1 MLRLKIK
8 SVKHGESYRDFHDKD
23 EIDAFL
29 LEKGDHFGRLA
40 YVETIPAIINDEG
53 VEIQPEQ
60 SINHAATVEYII
72 EDVSAEYDKK
82 DKKRIDRAARRVD
95 LENIKWNEINSIAEL
110 KQIVKHLVN
119 ELNDKD

>member
-8 SVKHGESYRDFHDKD
+8 SKKHGEMFNDFHDQA

-60 SINHAATVEYII
+60 IINHDATVEYII
-72 EDVSAEYDKK
+72 EDVSAEYDRKNA
-82 DKKRIDRAARRVD
+82 RRVDRAARRID
-95 LENIKWNEINSIAEL
+95 LENIDWQDVTTIAKL

>member
-8 SVKHGESYRDFHDKD
+8 SVKHGQSYRDFHDQA

-29 LEKGDHFGRLA
+29 AEKGDHFGRFA
-40 YVETIPAIINDEG
+40 YVETIPAIIDDQG
-53 VEIQPEQ
+53 VELQPEQ
-60 SINHAATVEYII
+60 IINHDATVEYIV
-72 EDVSAEYDKK
+72 EDVSKEYDRKNA
-82 DKKRIDRAARRVD
+82 RRVDRAARRID

>member
-8 SVKHGESYRDFHDKD
+8 SVKHGQSYRDFHDQA

-29 LEKGDHFGRLA
+29 LEKGDHFGCFA
-40 YVETIPAIINDEG
+40 YVETIPAIVDDQG
-53 VEIQPEQ
+53 VELQPEQ
-60 SINHAATVEYII
+60 IINHDATVEYIV
-72 EDVSAEYDKK
+72 EDVSKEYDRKNA
-82 DKKRIDRAARRVD
+82 RRVDRAARRVD

-119 ELNDKD
+119 ELSDKD

>member
-8 SVKHGESYRDFHDKD
+8 SVKHGESYRDFNDQA

-29 LEKGDHFGRLA
+29 VEKGDHFGRLA
-40 YVETIPAIINDEG
+40 YVETIPAIIDDQG
-53 VEIQPEQ
+53 VELQPEQ
-60 SINHAATVEYII
+60 IINHDATVEYIV
-72 EDVSAEYDKK
+72 EDVSEEYARK
-82 DKKRIDRAARRVD
+82 DERRVNKAARRID

-119 ELNDKD
+119 EITDKD

>member
-8 SVKHGESYRDFHDKD
+8 SKKHGEMFCDFHDQA

-29 LEKGDHFGRLA
+29 AEKGDHFGRFA
-40 YVETIPAIINDEG
+40 YVETIPAIIDDQG
-53 VEIQPEQ
+53 VELQPEQ
-60 SINHAATVEYII
+60 IINHEATVEYII
-72 EDVSAEYDKK
+72 EDVNEEYDRKNA
-82 DKKRIDRAARRVD
+82 RRVDRAARRID
-95 LENIKWNEINSIAEL
+95 LENIDWQDVTTIAKL

>member
-8 SVKHGESYRDFHDKD
+8 SVKHGESYRDFHDQA

-72 EDVSAEYDKK
+72 EDVSAEYDRKNA
-82 DKKRIDRAARRVD
+82 RRVDRAARRID
-95 LENIKWNEINSIAEL
+95 LENIDWQDVTTIAKL

>member
-8 SVKHGESYRDFHDKD
+8 SVKHGESYRDFHDQS

-29 LEKGDHFGRLA
+29 AEKGDHFGRLA

-53 VEIQPEQ
+53 LEIQPEQ
-60 SINHAATVEYII
+60 VINHEATVEYII
-72 EDVSAEYDKK
+72 EDVSAEYDRKNAR
-82 DKKRIDRAARRVD
+82 RIDRAARRASID
-95 LENIKWNEINSIAEL
+95 NIKWNDVNSIAEL

>member
-8 SVKHGESYRDFHDKD
+8 SVKHGESYRDFHDQA

-60 SINHAATVEYII
+60 IINHDATVEYII

-95 LENIKWNEINSIAEL
+95 LENIKWNDVNSIAEL

>member
-8 SVKHGESYRDFHDKD
+8 SVKHGQSYRDFHDQA

-29 LEKGDHFGRLA
+29 AEKGDHFGRFA
-40 YVETIPAIINDEG
+40 YVETIPAIVDDQG
-53 VEIQPEQ
+53 VELQPEQ
-60 SINHAATVEYII
+60 IINHDATVEYIV
-72 EDVSAEYDKK
+72 EDVSAEYAKK
-82 DKKRIDRAARRVD
+82 DERRVNKAARRVD
-95 LENIKWNEINSIAEL
+95 LENIDWQDVTTIAKL

>member
-8 SVKHGESYRDFHDKD
+8 SVKHGESYRDFHDQA
-23 EIDAFL
+23 EIDTFL

-40 YVETIPAIINDEG
+40 YVETIPAVINDEG

-60 SINHAATVEYII
+60 IINHEATVEYII

-82 DKKRIDRAARRVD
+82 NARRIDRAARRID

>member
-8 SVKHGESYRDFHDKD
+8 SVKHGESYRDFHDQA

-29 LEKGDHFGRLA
+29 AEKGDHFGRLA

-60 SINHAATVEYII
+60 VINHEATVEYII

-82 DKKRIDRAARRVD
+82 DKKRIDKAARRAELDVID
-95 LENIKWNEINSIAEL
+95 WAEVKTIAEL
-110 KQIVKHLVN
+110 KKIVKHLVN

>member
-8 SVKHGESYRDFHDKD
+8 SLKHGESYRDFHDQD
-23 EIDAFL
+23 EIDVFL
-29 LEKGDHFGRLA
+29 AEKGDHFGRLA

-60 SINHAATVEYII
+60 IINHDATVEYII
-72 EDVSAEYDKK
+72 EDVSAEYDK
-82 DKKRIDRAARRVD
+82 RNARRVDRAARRASID
-95 LENIKWNEINSIAEL
+95 NIKWNDVNSIAEL
-110 KQIVKHLVN
+110 KQIVKLIVN

>member
-8 SVKHGESYRDFHDKD
+8 SVKHGESYRDFHDQA

-60 SINHAATVEYII
+60 VINHEATVEYII
-72 EDVSAEYDKK
+72 EDVSAEYDRKNA
-82 DKKRIDRAARRVD
+82 RRVDRAARRID
-95 LENIKWNEINSIAEL
+95 LENIDWQDVTTIAKL

>member
-8 SVKHGESYRDFHDKD
+8 SVKHGESYRDFHDQA

-29 LEKGDHFGRLA
+29 AEKGDHFGRLA
-40 YVETIPAIINDEG
+40 YVETIPAVKDEQG

-60 SINHAATVEYII
+60 VINHEATVEYII
-72 EDVSAEYDKK
+72 EDVSAEYDRKNA
-82 DKKRIDRAARRVD
+82 RRVDRAARRVD

>member
-8 SVKHGESYRDFHDKD
+8 SVKHGESYRDFHDQA

-53 VEIQPEQ
+53 VEIQQEQ
-60 SINHAATVEYII
+60 VINHEATVEYII
-72 EDVSAEYDKK
+72 EDVSAEYDRKNAR
-82 DKKRIDRAARRVD
+82 RIDRAARRASID
-95 LENIKWNEINSIAEL
+95 NIKWNDVNSIAEL

>member
-8 SVKHGESYRDFHDKD
+8 SVKHGESYRDFHDQA
-23 EIDAFL
+23 EIDTFL

-40 YVETIPAIINDEG
+40 YVETIPSVKDDQGI
-53 VEIQPEQ
+53 EIQPEQ
-60 SINHAATVEYII
+60 IINHDATVEYII
-72 EDVSAEYDKK
+72 EDVSTEYDKRNAR
-82 DKKRIDRAARRVD
+82 RIDRAARRID
-95 LENIKWNEINSIAEL
+95 LENIDWQDVNTIAKL

>member
-8 SVKHGESYRDFHDKD
+8 SVKHGQSYRDFHDQA

-29 LEKGDHFGRLA
+29 LEKGDHFGCFA
-40 YVETIPAIINDEG
+40 YVETIPAIVDDQG
-53 VEIQPEQ
+53 VELQPEQ
-60 SINHAATVEYII
+60 IINHDATVEYII
-72 EDVSAEYDKK
+72 EDVSEEYVKK
-82 DKKRIDRAARRVD
+82 DERRVNKAARRVD
-95 LENIKWNEINSIAEL
+95 LENIDWQDVTTIAKL

>member
-8 SVKHGESYRDFHDKD
+8 SVKHGESYRDFHDQA

-29 LEKGDHFGRLA
+29 AEKGDHFGVVA
-40 YVETIPAIINDEG
+40 EG
-53 VEIQPEQ
+53 
-60 SINHAATVEYII
+60 TVEYII

-82 DKKRIDRAARRVD
+82 DKKRIDRAARRAELDVID
-95 LENIKWNEINSIAEL
+95 WAEVKTIAEL
-110 KQIVKHLVN
+110 KRIVKHLVN